1 MPPKPT
7 AGGHPLAPFTRDY
20 FTTAKGNDI
29 MKRLT
34 QVYGVLVKL
43 DQPEDNSVLPG
54 LDNISAG
61 IVDSLDI
68 RTGKDNVSST
78 PLRRLHVRV
87 RGGGGSARSARSPAV
102 GLTFAVLAGGAH
114 AALLRRRRALSPV
127 CA

>member
-1 MPPKPT
+1 MPPKP
-7 AGGHPLAPFTRDY
+7 AFNPLAPFTRDY
-20 FTTAKGNDI
+20 FTTAKGNDV

-68 RTGKDNVSST
+68 RTGKDNVSSA
-78 PLRRLHVRV
+78 PLRRLHDRDAC
-87 RGGGGSARSARSPAV
+87 GTARSARRRWTHKCV
-102 GLTFAVLAGGAH
+102 RVLAGSAH
-114 AALLRRRRALSPV
+114 AALLRRRRALPPV
-127 CA
+127 RA